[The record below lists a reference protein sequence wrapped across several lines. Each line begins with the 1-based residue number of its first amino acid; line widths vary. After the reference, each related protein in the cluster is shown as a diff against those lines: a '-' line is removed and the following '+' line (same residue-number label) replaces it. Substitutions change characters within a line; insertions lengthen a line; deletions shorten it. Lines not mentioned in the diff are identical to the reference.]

1 MKSPLTVDGDYTGI
15 FHGCL
20 FVNKRRAEHR
30 PYIVF
35 SVIFQ
40 ADHLYTAE
48 TSIYYNNAIRK
59 AEMSLSRLS

>member
-15 FHGCL
+15 FRGCL
-20 FVNKRRAEHR
+20 FVNKRRAERH

-48 TSIYYNNAIRK
+48 TSIDNAIRK